1 MKGLK
6 RLDKEDK
13 AGLYL
18 TIIVHLVVLIIFLAT
33 QLGFSLQKENSF
45 VLDFTKQEEL
55 EKQQREEL
63 FKDDISKRIEEMLA
77 ASEAGS
83 IPVRNVAVD
92 RSSLKDDRSTDA
104 EELYKEAERLANEL
118 KNGFEVNREDEVPI
132 SERQPSKEENSK
144 PKESTYKGPSVVSYE
159 LDGRKAS
166 KLSIPAYRCI
176 GAGMVTVIISVDN
189 AGNVIAAKVQ
199 EEASSTDQCLR
210 NFAVR
215 AARLS
220 KFSSSP
226 TAPAR
231 QGGNIVY
238 QFIAQ

>member
-6 RLDKEDK
+6 RLNKEDR

-55 EKQQREEL
+55 EKQQQEEL

-83 IPVRNVAVD
+83 IPVRNVVVD
-92 RSSLKDDRSTDA
+92 RSSLKDDRGTDA

-118 KNGFEVNREDEVPI
+118 KNGFEVNREDEVPVA
-132 SERQPSKEENSK
+132 EQPSKEKSSK
-144 PKESTYKGPSVVSYE
+144 PEESAYKGPSVVSYE

-176 GAGMVTVIISVDN
+176 GAGMVTVIITVDN

-226 TAPAR
+226 TAPPR

>member
-6 RLDKEDK
+6 RLDKEDR

-92 RSSLKDDRSTDA
+92 RSALKDDRGTDA

-199 EEASSTDQCLR
+199 EEASSTDLCLR

>member
-6 RLDKEDK
+6 RLNKEDR

-55 EKQQREEL
+55 EKQQQEEL

-92 RSSLKDDRSTDA
+92 RSSLKDDRGTDA

-118 KNGFEVNREDEVPI
+118 KNGFEVNREDEVPVA
-132 SERQPSKEENSK
+132 EQPSKEKSSK
-144 PKESTYKGPSVVSYE
+144 PEESAYKGPSVVSYE

-176 GAGMVTVIISVDN
+176 GAGMVTVIITVDN

>member
-6 RLDKEDK
+6 RLNKEDR

-55 EKQQREEL
+55 EKRQQEEL
-63 FKDDISKRIEEMLA
+63 FKDDISKRLEEMLA

-92 RSSLKDDRSTDA
+92 RSSLKDDRGTDA

-118 KNGFEVNREDEVPI
+118 KNGFEVNREDEVPVT
-132 SERQPSKEENSK
+132 EQPSKEKSSK
-144 PKESTYKGPSVVSYE
+144 PEESSYKGPSVVSYE

-176 GAGMVTVIISVDN
+176 GAGMVTVIITVDN

-210 NFAVR
+210 NFAIR

>member
-6 RLDKEDK
+6 RLNKEDR

-55 EKQQREEL
+55 EKQQQEEL

-92 RSSLKDDRSTDA
+92 RSSLKDDRGTDA

-118 KNGFEVNREDEVPI
+118 KNGFEVNREDEVPVA
-132 SERQPSKEENSK
+132 EQPSKEKSSK
-144 PKESTYKGPSVVSYE
+144 PEELTYKGPSVVSYE

-176 GAGMVTVIISVDN
+176 GAGMVTVIITVDN